1 MGKRMVCLLLC
12 LLCVLLL
19 PGCTKQEQA
28 EMVNETTAEA
38 APEPEAPAAE
48 AAAGQEEGQSAEPLP
63 FLLGCSAEEAEKALA
78 ARGYTAEAFPETVE
92 AETVQNAWFSWFGV
106 NLPQKSRFV
115 LFVNG
120 EKSISHVLAA
130 FREGRLIAY
139 SGQLTD
145 LKIETMDALLQTLQI
160 QTLGEPKYAEPQ
172 VLNWNGTDMDGK
184 SYDWQTHER
193 IEYEFADF
201 NLQLCGLYGEND
213 AQKQRLIPVSFAF
226 VSAEAAIIEGHIE
239 SSPIFQREAA
249 AEDTSGFEP
258 CPFTPSAAGS
268 AIMRED
274 WYDNGVFSS
283 FTAAAYPGYAWN
295 YAGTILDIT
304 GDNPYDYAGYDL
316 YCLYDGDTEL
326 WFLTPYSQYAPAPV
340 AYRYLPSEN
349 AMKLVFQ
356 DGTLLE

>member
-12 LLCVLLL
+12 LLCALPM
-19 PGCTKQEQA
+19 PGCTKREQA
-28 EMVNETTAEA
+28 ETANETKIEA

-48 AAAGQEEGQSAEPLP
+48 AAIEQEEEPNAKPLP
-63 FLLGCSAEEAEKALA
+63 FLLGCTAEEAEK
-78 ARGYTAEAFPETVE
+78 
-92 AETVQNAWFSWFGV
+92 
-106 NLPQKSRFV
+106 
-115 LFVNG
+115 
-120 EKSISHVLAA
+120 
-130 FREGRLIAY
+130 
-139 SGQLTD
+139 
-145 LKIETMDALLQTLQI
+145 
-160 QTLGEPKYAEPQ
+160 AEPQ
-172 VLNWNGTDMDGK
+172 VLNWNGTDMDGM

-201 NLQLCGLYGEND
+201 NLQLCGQYGEND

-239 SSPIFQREAA
+239 QSPIFQREAA

-258 CPFTPSAAGS
+258 CPFEPSAAGS
-268 AIMRED
+268 AVMRED

-283 FTAAAYPGYAWN
+283 YAAAAYPGCTWN

-316 YCLYDGDTEL
+316 YCLYDGDTER

-340 AYRYLPSEN
+340 AYRYLTSEN
-349 AMKLVFQ
+349 GMKLVFQ
-356 DGTLLE
+356 DGTLLD

>member
-12 LLCVLLL
+12 LLCALPM

-28 EMVNETTAEA
+28 ETANEIEIEA

-48 AAAGQEEGQSAEPLP
+48 AAAGQEEEQSAKPLP

-78 ARGYTAEAFPETVE
+78 PLGYRADVVPETVE
-92 AETVQNAWFSWFGV
+92 TEKVRHTWFSRFGV
-106 NLPQKSRFV
+106 NLPQKARFV
-115 LFVNG
+115 LFFNG
-120 EKSISHVLAA
+120 DVSICQIFAV
-130 FREGRLIAY
+130 FREDCLIAY
-139 SGQLTD
+139 TGALAD
-145 LKIETMDALLQTLQI
+145 RKLDTMDALLQTLQI

-172 VLNWNGTDMDGK
+172 VLGWNGTDMDGM
-184 SYDWQTHER
+184 SYDRQTHER
-193 IEYEFADF
+193 IEYEFEAF

-239 SSPIFQREAA
+239 QSPIFQREAA

-258 CPFTPSAAGS
+258 CPFEPSAAGS

-283 FTAAAYPGYAWN
+283 YAAAAYPGCAWN

-304 GDNPYDYAGYDL
+304 GDNPHDYAGYDL

-340 AYRYLPSEN
+340 AYRYLVSEN